1 MPSNLIIG
9 SSIENSGDLRQL
21 RAYYEDQWEN
31 FTGGGTSEI
40 EEEPAA
46 SPAVDRVLVS
56 KRGELKIPLPA
67 IREAAEEE
75 RPSAASI
82 DFGAGGEDAV
92 YVAVGRHG
100 GGGDEEASMG
110 AVIWAIKNEA
120 FGPSS
125 VVFLVHV
132 FPEAKFVPTPLG
144 NLPISQV
151 NKEQRELYLAKERGK
166 RREFL
171 DKFLNVCSASKVN
184 VDTILIE
191 SEMEAKAILDLI
203 PILNIRRLILGA
215 TKSTVRRMMRSR
227 KGNGVADQIR
237 QGAPEYCEVK
247 IICEGKEITE
257 LETGST
263 SSSTSPSPR
272 STRGSI
278 SSPKFGR
285 GQEKTELDSASC
297 GCFKM

>member
-9 SSIENSGDLRQL
+9 SSIANSGDLPQL
-21 RAYYEDQWEN
+21 RAYYADQWEN

-40 EEEPAA
+40 EEEPAESA
-46 SPAVDRVLVS
+46 AVDRVLVS
-56 KRGELKIPLPA
+56 NRRELKIPLPA

-100 GGGDEEASMG
+100 GSGGDEEASMG

-144 NLPISQV
+144 NLPINQV
-151 NKEQRELYLAKERGK
+151 NEEQRELYLAKERGK

-171 DKFLNVCSASKVN
+171 NKFLNVCSASKVQ

-215 TKSTVRRMMRSR
+215 TKSTVRRMRSR
-227 KGNGVADQIR
+227 KGNRVADQIR

-247 IICEGKEITE
+247 IICDGKEITE
-257 LETGST
+257 LATGST

-272 STRGSI
+272 STRDSI

-285 GQEKTELDSASC
+285 GQEKMELDSASC
-297 GCFKM
+297 GCFKL